1 MPRWWADQ
9 VAVLARELA
18 RQLDLP
24 STLNAIVEH
33 ASRSIEGAEF
43 AAITVTGPSGIV
55 FRTVASSDDLA
66 MQVDQIQYDSGE
78 GPCLSALAEGLT
90 IRSDDIA
97 TDPRWPQFGP
107 AAHDLTGVMSMLSH
121 PLALEEDDTLGG
133 LNLYSKRPA
142 AFDWDSASDLT
153 VLATHSA
160 IAIARAGAHERSQH
174 LQQALESNRTIGIA
188 IGILMNKHLIT
199 REQAFDALRVAS
211 QHGHRKLIDIATDVI
226 ESGQLV
232 LPPRS
237 PLNH

>member
-1 MPRWWADQ
+1 
-9 VAVLARELA
+9 
-18 RQLDLP
+18 
-24 STLNAIVEH
+24 
-33 ASRSIEGAEF
+33 
-43 AAITVTGPSGIV
+43 
-55 FRTVASSDDLA
+55 

-142 AFDWDSASDLT
+142 AFGWDSASDLT

-174 LQQALESNRTIGIA
+174 LQQALESNRTYRYS
-188 IGILMNKHLIT
+188 NRHPD
-199 REQAFDALRVAS
+199 EQASDHPGAGIRCPARVKPAWTS
-211 QHGHRKLIDIATDVI
+211 QAHRHRDRRD
-226 ESGQLV
+226 
-232 LPPRS
+232 
-237 PLNH
+237 